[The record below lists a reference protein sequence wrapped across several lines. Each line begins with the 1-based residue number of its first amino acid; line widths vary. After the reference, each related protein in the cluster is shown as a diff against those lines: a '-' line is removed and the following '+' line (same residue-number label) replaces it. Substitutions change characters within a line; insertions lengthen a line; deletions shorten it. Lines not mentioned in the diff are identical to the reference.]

1 MLILSGLRSQ
11 ACHPTSYNA
20 QGSQAPTT
28 NHYLTLTVCS
38 KEVRKAFP
46 TILLLLKHWPSVSH
60 MNIFDN
66 RSSVPCKKSSPPA
79 LHIVGVKTHFDVL

>member
-1 MLILSGLRSQ
+1 MLILSGQRRQ

-38 KEVRKAFP
+38 KEVRKA
-46 TILLLLKHWPSVSH
+46 L
-60 MNIFDN
+60 
-66 RSSVPCKKSSPPA
+66 SSDLAP
-79 LHIVGVKTHFDVL
+79 F